1 MSDPDGQRQS
11 GKAAMVTALNVP
23 RNAKVGFA
31 GALVVTAAIFAL
43 FVLPGTQRPAY
54 LYLALGFVL
63 AASLGGLLTV
73 LLTVVSAV
81 RLARAD
87 AP

>member
-1 MSDPDGQRQS
+1 
-11 GKAAMVTALNVP
+11 MVAALNVP

-31 GALVVTAAIFAL
+31 TAFAVTAVIFAV

-54 LYLALGFVL
+54 LFLALAFVL
-63 AASLGGLLTV
+63 VVSLGGLLTV
-73 LLTVVSAV
+73 VLTVVSAV

-87 AP
+87 APQ